1 MKLNGV
7 HHVSINVLDVE
18 RATTFY
24 VDKLGMTILP
34 RPELG
39 IDGTWLGAGAQEVHL
54 VYSDDPTRAPGQH
67 FAFGVDDLDT
77 TITELKGL
85 GLKVSDPV
93 TQPQGARQCFIKDTE
108 GNLLEF
114 NQPAPATV

>member
-24 VDKLGMTILP
+24 TDTLGLTVLP

-39 IDGTWLGAGAQEVHL
+39 VEGTWLGTGAQEVHL
-54 VYSDDPTRAPGQH
+54 IRSDDPTRAPGQH
-67 FAFGVDDLDT
+67 FAFGVDDLDST
-77 TITELKGL
+77 VASLQERGV
-85 GLKVSDPV
+85 KVSDPV
-93 TQPQGARQCFIKDTE
+93 TLPHGGRQCFIKDPE

-114 NQPAPATV
+114 NQPPA